1 MRELFD
7 FTGRRVWV
15 AGHAGMV
22 GSAVVRRL
30 AREGCEILTVGRK
43 DLDLRRQSKV
53 EDWMEAN
60 RPDAVVLAAGRV
72 GGIVANSSLPGDFI
86 YDNLAIAA
94 NVIHAARG
102 CGVTR
107 LLYLGSSCIYPKL
120 AEQPMTEGA
129 LLTGPLEPS
138 NEWYA
143 VAKIAGVK
151 LCQAYRLQHGCDF
164 ISAMPTNLYG
174 PGDTYDEAA
183 SHVIPALML
192 RMHRAAAAGA
202 DAVTIW
208 GSGAPPLRRFRGPNG
223 NGVGALLGRRR
234 RAGRPLPAPC
244 SVILHPLQTISRHGG
259 GRTPGGPVTALHRL
273 LVASRKS
280 GKGPTPPPRMQSTAT
295 IVRRA
300 RSPGNSRSDSTS
312 LLQTMATFAP
322 WSSNCL
328 RISRGV

>member
-30 AREGCEILTVGRK
+30 TREGCEILTVGRK
-43 DLDLRRQSKV
+43 DLDLRRQSMV

-72 GGIVANSSLPGDFI
+72 GGIVANSSLPGDFL

-174 PGDTYDEAA
+174 PGDNFDPVN
-183 SHVIPALML
+183 SHVVPGLMARIDRAL
-192 RMHRAAAAGA
+192 AEGA
-202 DAVTIW
+202 DGVRIW
-208 GSGAPPLRRFRGPNG
+208 GSGTPRRDFLHVDDLADAAVFLLRHYSGDLPVNIGTGQDVSVLELAELLAEVIGWRGRFDFDPSKPDGAPRKVLDIAVLEALGWTAGTPLRDGLAATYRWYRQAGAGNVRG
-223 NGVGALLGRRR
+223 GAQ
-234 RAGRPLPAPC
+234 
-244 SVILHPLQTISRHGG
+244 VSR
-259 GRTPGGPVTALHRL
+259 
-273 LVASRKS
+273 
-280 GKGPTPPPRMQSTAT
+280 
-295 IVRRA
+295 
-300 RSPGNSRSDSTS
+300 
-312 LLQTMATFAP
+312 
-322 WSSNCL
+322 
-328 RISRGV
+328 